1 MAGTS
6 STPSDPLV
14 ELLPEGNLLLQD
26 WSSSG
31 RLTAAA
37 QEALMLS
44 GETQALTD
52 LVKQWSA
59 GVFSGVPPIVLLSAR
74 DMNGAMGAYVNST
87 GTIYLNTDW
96 LVGAS
101 TDHQVMAVLTE
112 ELGHHLDGLLNA
124 VDTPGDEG
132 EYFGQLLTASVI
144 VNTLSNTTKAQDDS
158 GLIRID
164 GLAIPAEYSAYVPA
178 IRGNSVYLIVSG
190 STWLTANTN
199 AKSLGGELVTLN
211 SLAEEQFV
219 WDTFGFLLPT
229 YVDASNPNGGFWT
242 GLNDVTTEGLFVWSS
257 GQTLTYTQSITI
269 NADSPLQDYV
279 IIRRNS
285 SNPRGFDW
293 DDYWG
298 DSRPYSGTAVASGVA
313 EISINLAVLFSSSN
327 PSEGATLQ
335 TTINLGTTAASGA
348 TIYWDFSGTG
358 ITAND
363 FSSGVLSGS
372 STVGTDGKVVLT
384 HVIANDLLTEG
395 VENLQVKVY
404 SDVAKA
410 LQIGSTATVAILDT
424 SNEVNRPSNLVLNGG
439 FQQDS
444 LYFIG
449 PERSQFSWNNFLP
462 TGWNLDYG
470 YGPDLL
476 AADQGKFGANPSPYG
491 QFIELDGS
499 IDAGISQTLATVAG
513 KTYAFSFLWSL
524 PNYATNTYTFP
535 DASNKFDAGINS
547 SSLFSYDGSYGSRG
561 SWTKQTYLFVA
572 SGPQTRIFFGE
583 KGVSDGEGSLIDN
596 VLVAEVAPSNLILFS
611 SSNPSEGATLQ
622 TTINLGTTAAS
633 GATIYWD
640 FSGTGITANDF
651 SSGVLSGSST
661 VGTDGKV
668 VLTHVIANDLLT
680 EGVENLQVK
689 VYSDVAKA
697 LQIGS
702 TATVAILDTSVNLMP
717 PTVASVSVQGSVVSL
732 LMSEPVTAISVPVSA
747 FAVSTVSSINTVSS
761 LSVGAVSL
769 DINNSSRVLL
779 SIAGTVPASTV
790 NLRVTYTDPAGDQS
804 TGVVQNLGG
813 IDLASF
819 SNRFADTYVTS
830 ATTTLASQYL
840 NLTLTGTTA
849 INGTGN
855 TLNNILTGNV
865 AANSLNGGA
874 GNDTMI
880 GGLGD
885 DTYVVD
891 VATDVVTELAGEGTD
906 LVQSAIT
913 FSLAALT
920 NVENLTLT
928 GTTAINGTGNAL
940 NNILIGNSA
949 ANSLSGGAGSDTL
962 NGGAGNDTMIGGLGD
977 DTYVVDV
984 ATDVVTELAG
994 EGTDLVQS
1002 AITFSLAA
1010 LTNVENLTLTGTT
1023 AINGTGNAFNNGLI
1037 GNSGANTLN
1046 GGLGNDTLTGGTG
1059 ADTFRFDTALN
1070 ASTNVD
1076 RITDFTPTT
1085 STTTTD
1091 HIQLENTGTG
1101 LFTAITATGTLAAT
1115 AFISGAAFT
1124 TTAQRIRYE
1133 STTGNLFYDADG
1145 SGIAQASTLF
1155 ATISASLSIANTQ
1168 FNVT

>member
-1 MAGTS
+1 
-6 STPSDPLV
+6 
-14 ELLPEGNLLLQD
+14 
-26 WSSSG
+26 
-31 RLTAAA
+31 
-37 QEALMLS
+37 
-44 GETQALTD
+44 
-52 LVKQWSA
+52 
-59 GVFSGVPPIVLLSAR
+59 
-74 DMNGAMGAYVNST
+74 
-87 GTIYLNTDW
+87 
-96 LVGAS
+96 
-101 TDHQVMAVLTE
+101 
-112 ELGHHLDGLLNA
+112 
-124 VDTPGDEG
+124 
-132 EYFGQLLTASVI
+132 
-144 VNTLSNTTKAQDDS
+144 
-158 GLIRID
+158 
-164 GLAIPAEYSAYVPA
+164 
-178 IRGNSVYLIVSG
+178 
-190 STWLTANTN
+190 
-199 AKSLGGELVTLN
+199 
-211 SLAEEQFV
+211 
-219 WDTFGFLLPT
+219 
-229 YVDASNPNGGFWT
+229 
-242 GLNDVTTEGLFVWSS
+242 
-257 GQTLTYTQSITI
+257 
-269 NADSPLQDYV
+269 
-279 IIRRNS
+279 
-285 SNPRGFDW
+285 
-293 DDYWG
+293 
-298 DSRPYSGTAVASGVA
+298 
-313 EISINLAVLFSSSN
+313 
-327 PSEGATLQ
+327 
-335 TTINLGTTAASGA
+335 
-348 TIYWDFSGTG
+348 
-358 ITAND
+358 
-363 FSSGVLSGS
+363 
-372 STVGTDGKVVLT
+372 
-384 HVIANDLLTEG
+384 
-395 VENLQVKVY
+395 
-404 SDVAKA
+404 
-410 LQIGSTATVAILDT
+410 
-424 SNEVNRPSNLVLNGG
+424 
-439 FQQDS
+439 
-444 LYFIG
+444 
-449 PERSQFSWNNFLP
+449 
-462 TGWNLDYG
+462 
-470 YGPDLL
+470 
-476 AADQGKFGANPSPYG
+476 
-491 QFIELDGS
+491 
-499 IDAGISQTLATVAG
+499 
-513 KTYAFSFLWSL
+513 
-524 PNYATNTYTFP
+524 
-535 DASNKFDAGINS
+535 
-547 SSLFSYDGSYGSRG
+547 
-561 SWTKQTYLFVA
+561 
-572 SGPQTRIFFGE
+572 
-583 KGVSDGEGSLIDN
+583 
-596 VLVAEVAPSNLILFS
+596 
-611 SSNPSEGATLQ
+611 
-622 TTINLGTTAAS
+622 
-633 GATIYWD
+633 
-640 FSGTGITANDF
+640 
-651 SSGVLSGSST
+651 
-661 VGTDGKV
+661 
-668 VLTHVIANDLLT
+668 
-680 EGVENLQVK
+680 
-689 VYSDVAKA
+689 
-697 LQIGS
+697 
-702 TATVAILDTSVNLMP
+702 MP